1 METSEK
7 LNFQD
12 IVDLLS
18 EKVSISKSEAEAF
31 LRELFSIIPETLT
44 ENDPVKIKNFGAF
57 KLTSIQARE
66 SVDVNTGEKIEIPT
80 HYRLSFAPA
89 TTLKDLVNKP
99 FSHFETVLLNEGISF
114 ENLTEDS
121 TPPDSE
127 EDEQPE
133 EIIEIPTLQTI
144 VEKESEPQDIPIE
157 IEEIEVKTEIIEEKE
172 DETEKL
178 EETEEVK
185 EAVQITIIPE
195 PISAKEETSEAPVN
209 EKRKSKKGVFLFF
222 GATAAVLLIAFF
234 LFIQKNRNPKEP
246 VVAETIVPV
255 VVADTL
261 QDSLSQITDT
271 VPQLKDSTTTAAP
284 IPETVT
290 LTSGK
295 TLRLIALEKFGN
307 KEFWVYIFL
316 KNSDKIKNPNIVPIG
331 TELLLPN
338 KSEYDMDAQSTE
350 SIAHARKAGEELMR
364 KYQ

>member
-12 IVDLLS
+12 IVELLS

-31 LRELFSIIPETLT
+31 LRELFSIIPEALT

-80 HYRLSFAPA
+80 HYRLSFTSA

-127 EDEQPE
+127 EDEQTD

-144 VEKESEPQDIPIE
+144 VEKESEPQDTPIKIEEVEKNIE
-157 IEEIEVKTEIIEEKE
+157 IVEEKE
-172 DETEKL
+172 EETNESKK
-178 EETEEVK
+178 TEEVK

-195 PISAKEETSEAPVN
+195 PISAKEETSEAQVN

-234 LFIQKNRNPKEP
+234 LFIQKNRNSKEP
-246 VVAETIVPV
+246 VVAETIVTV

-271 VPQLKDSTTTAAP
+271 VPQLKDSTTIAAP
-284 IPETVT
+284 ISETVT

-295 TLRLIALEKFGN
+295 TLRLIALDKFGS
-307 KEFWVYIFL
+307 KEFWVYIYM
-316 KNSDKIKNPNIVPIG
+316 KNSDKIKNPNVVPIG
-331 TELLLPN
+331 TELTLPTN
-338 KSEYDMDAQSTE
+338 TEFDMDAKNPE
-350 SIAHARKAGEELMR
+350 SIALAKKTGENLMR
-364 KYQ
+364 KFE